1 MAHQIMIPKR
11 PTMRGILFM
20 LLIAANVVFWY
31 SDRLFPWRPYSDV
44 SVVHVSRDGFHIRF
58 MANFVKDGC
67 RFERLAVVGI
77 VAGVTQTLPWSDL
90 DGRGQQNDREAGT
103 QTLNIEIRMRG
114 VEYDTIEIRTRHLCG
129 VDDVI
134 VDRVF
139 AAIDVPSLGEIE

>member
-1 MAHQIMIPKR
+1 M
-11 PTMRGILFM
+11 
-20 LLIAANVVFWY
+20 
-31 SDRLFPWRPYSDV
+31 
-44 SVVHVSRDGFHIRF
+44 
-58 MANFVKDGC
+58 
-67 RFERLAVVGI
+67 
-77 VAGVTQTLPWSDL
+77 
-90 DGRGQQNDREAGT
+90 DGRGQQHDREAGT